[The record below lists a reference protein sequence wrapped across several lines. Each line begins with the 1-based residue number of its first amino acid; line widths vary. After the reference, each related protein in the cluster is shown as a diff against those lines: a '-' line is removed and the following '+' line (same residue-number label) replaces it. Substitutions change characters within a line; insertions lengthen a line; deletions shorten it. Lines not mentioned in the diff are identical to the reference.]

1 MAAPVPKLFQPIQVG
16 TANLQHRVV
25 FAPMKRSRADDR
37 YVHGALG
44 LEYYK
49 QRTSTPGTLVITEG
63 TFIALHAGG
72 FTNIPGIWSDEQIA
86 GWKAITDAVHANG
99 SFIYLQL
106 WVLGRIANA
115 DVLRKAGGY
124 EVVAPSAIPLEGHDM
139 PRPLTVAEIKEYVK
153 LYATAAE
160 NAVLKAGFDGVEIQS
175 VGGYLPDQFIQTVT
189 NTRTDEYGG
198 SIENR
203 LRFILE
209 VTDAVVKAVGA
220 NKVGIRIGPHLME
233 HGMGKP
239 DPIPAY
245 AELVKRIRDSYP
257 DFAYLH
263 VVELT
268 NIIITSS
275 GTMTRP
281 STKFLRDIWGDRP
294 YIANG
299 NYDRETAIEVVE
311 KEGGLVSFGR
321 YFISNPDLPRR
332 LKENI
337 ELAQDDPKTWW
348 TQGAEGYIDYP
359 FATEVNQEFET
370 LPVSASH
377 T

>member
-16 TANLQHRVV
+16 NTNLQHRVV
-25 FAPMKRSRADDR
+25 LAPMKRARADER
-37 YVHGALG
+37 YVLGELG

-49 QRTSTPGTLVITEG
+49 QRTSISGTLAITEG
-63 TFIALHAGG
+63 AVIAPQAGG
-72 FTNIPGIWSDEQIA
+72 DANVPGIWSDEQIA
-86 GWKAITDAVHANG
+86 AWKLITDAVHANG

-106 WVLGRIANA
+106 WSLGRVA
-115 DVLRKAGGY
+115 DGDILRKDGDY
-124 EVVAPSAIPLEGHDM
+124 EVVGASAIPLEGHET
-139 PRPLTVAEIKEYVK
+139 PRPLTVAEIKEYVQ

-175 VGGYLPDQFIQTVT
+175 NGGLLLDQFLQTVS

-198 SIENR
+198 SLENR
-203 LRFILE
+203 LRFVLE
-209 VTDAVVKAVGA
+209 VTEAVVKVVGA
-220 NKVGIRIGPHLME
+220 NKVGIRISPYLTAR
-233 HGMGKP
+233 GMGMP
-239 DPIPAY
+239 DPIPTF
-245 AELVKRIRDSYP
+245 AELVTSIRDSYP

-263 VVELT
+263 VIE
-268 NIIITSS
+268 ITDIV
-275 GTMTRP
+275 GPVTRP

-299 NYDRETAIEVVE
+299 GYERDTAIEVVE
-311 KEGGLVSFGR
+311 KEGGLVAFAR

-337 ELAQDDPKTWW
+337 ELALSDPTTWW

-359 FATEVNQEFET
+359 FAPEAKPGV
-370 LPVSASH
+370 
-377 T
+377 